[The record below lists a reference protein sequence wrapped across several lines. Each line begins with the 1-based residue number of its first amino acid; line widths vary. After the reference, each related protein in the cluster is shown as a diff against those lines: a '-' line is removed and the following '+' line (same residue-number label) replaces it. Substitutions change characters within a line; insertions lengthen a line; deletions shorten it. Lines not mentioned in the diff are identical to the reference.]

1 MISRSSRTAC
11 STLRSLLICS
21 LVASTVMVSACV
33 DENQTASETQELGE
47 PGCAVVAAADAVLS
61 GRVPDLFSP
70 VTYNNP
76 LCFKSFIVDLNNTS
90 FNNDF
95 TIVRWADAEDE
106 TSCNNSVMW
115 LQVYLKQGGAWVA
128 QGDKQ
133 RSAGTWVTGGGLA
146 FCDAP
151 GFFVQ
156 QGPGGSA
163 YRFATSARS
172 GGASGPTKRFEVF
185 TVGAIE

>member
-1 MISRSSRTAC
+1 MISRSSRMAR
-11 STLRSLLICS
+11 SLLRSLFVCS

-33 DENQTASETQELGE
+33 GTDQTASDIQELGE
-47 PGCAVVAAADAVLS
+47 PGCAVVGAADAALS

-76 LCFKSFIVDLNNTS
+76 LCFKSYIVDLNNTS
-90 FNNDF
+90 FNDDF
-95 TIVRWADAEDE
+95 TIVRWADANDE

-128 QGDKQ
+128 QGGKQ

-156 QGPGGSA
+156 QGPGGSS

-185 TVGAIE
+185 TEGAIQ